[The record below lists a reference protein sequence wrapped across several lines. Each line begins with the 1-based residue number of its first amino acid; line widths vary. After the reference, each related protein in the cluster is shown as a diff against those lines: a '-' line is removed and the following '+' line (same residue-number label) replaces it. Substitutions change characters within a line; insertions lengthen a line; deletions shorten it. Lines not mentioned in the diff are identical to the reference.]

1 MMPVLSSVSA
11 KSPCVGKKTFQSGIT
26 YAQLGAAAVDR
37 AGGKGHVS
45 IYQPI
50 TKKKKKT
57 SDKVHKKMHK
67 VVIYLNAFFLLTHF
81 KKYIFYDY
89 I

>member
-11 KSPCVGKKTFQSGIT
+11 KSLCVGKTFQSGIT
-26 YAQLGAAAVDR
+26 YAQLGAAAVDL

-50 TKKKKKT
+50 TKKKNKKK
-57 SDKVHKKMHK
+57 SDKVLKMHK
-67 VVIYLNAFFLLTHF
+67 VVIYLNTFTLLT
-81 KKYIFYDY
+81 K
-89 I
+89 